1 MIKTNENTTN
11 AGNGLFPE
19 MQLNDPRQFF
29 GMIHPVNGLVH
40 MGNDLPSWIEDPE
53 KRDPGNLLFLCT
65 YRTVAAKRN
74 LRRAGKT
81 ARSNPRLALQQFL
94 RLYDNGEAIVGTWP
108 GTEPVFDFCI
118 ASLAINSL

>member
-19 MQLNDPRQFF
+19 MQLNDSRQFY
-29 GMIHPVNGLVH
+29 GVIHPVNGLVH
-40 MGNDLPSWIEDPE
+40 LGNDLPSWIEDPDR
-53 KRDPGNLLFLCT
+53 RDPGNLLFLCT

-81 ARSNPRLALQQFL
+81 ARSNSHLGFKQFL
-94 RLYDNGEAIVGTWP
+94 RLLDNGEIIVGTWP
-108 GTEPVFDFCI
+108 GTELVIDFCI
-118 ASLAINSL
+118 ASLTMSS